1 MRRLGGGFGGKISRP
16 NLVACACAVAS
27 HKTGRAVRL
36 VLDLKT
42 NMELMGKRL
51 PYLAREG
58 PVQCSPLIRST
69 FCPRKIDLV
78 GGLTL

>member
-16 NLVACACAVAS
+16 NLVACACALAS

-51 PYLAREG
+51 PYLAR
-58 PVQCSPLIRST
+58 
-69 FCPRKIDLV
+69 
-78 GGLTL
+78 

>member
-1 MRRLGGGFGGKISRP
+1 MSVKDLNQAILPSRVRRLGGGFGGKISLP

-51 PYLAREG
+51 PYMAREG
-58 PVQCSPLIRST
+58 T
-69 FCPRKIDLV
+69 FTIP
-78 GGLTL
+78 